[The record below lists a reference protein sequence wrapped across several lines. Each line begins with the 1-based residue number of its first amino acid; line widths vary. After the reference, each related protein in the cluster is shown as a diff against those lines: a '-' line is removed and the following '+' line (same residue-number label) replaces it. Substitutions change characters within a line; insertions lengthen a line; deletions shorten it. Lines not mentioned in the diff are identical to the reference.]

1 MFDDNDIKKRL
12 YSGKSV
18 DVSSFDRGIMPPHPS
33 VFIKKSCY
41 EEFGLFNTSFKIAAD
56 YDLLF
61 RFLKLQNLKF
71 LYDPRILINMKLGG
85 LSNSGISSIININ
98 KEIFK
103 IHKINGY
110 PISIFSLLKKIPI
123 RINEMINKNG

>member
-1 MFDDNDIKKRL
+1 MFRALIEVLCHLTPQFLLRRVAMRSL
-12 YSGKSV
+12 G
-18 DVSSFDRGIMPPHPS
+18 F
-33 VFIKKSCY
+33 
-41 EEFGLFNTSFKIAAD
+41 FNTSFKIAAD

-110 PISIFSLLKKIPI
+110 PISIFSLLKKFPLGL
-123 RINEMINKNG
+123 MK